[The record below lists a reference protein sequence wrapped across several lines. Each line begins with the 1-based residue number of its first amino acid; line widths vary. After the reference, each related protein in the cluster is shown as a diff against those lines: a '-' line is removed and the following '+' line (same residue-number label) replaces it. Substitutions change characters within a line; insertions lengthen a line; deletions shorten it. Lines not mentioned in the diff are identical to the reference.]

1 MGRRVEWPTPKGPP
15 DRNIVTKKAPRKSQ
29 KGSSPP
35 PAVQELVTALVRA
48 NRGNPFSEWTEAL
61 LGVHARLAYGQ
72 SEPRFSE
79 GSSADKD
86 IDLAT
91 PRRFKDR
98 DDVSAFCHATYR
110 RHGQGFLWWVGTVI
124 HRVYA
129 QNPAEIARR
138 WVFDEASEAALQ
150 QQPGIAKSNKT
161 LYRPSEQEQEA
172 GMPAKGRSKTL
183 RKPTRDRSG
192 YVQPN
197 RENKSIIRAWVDKDE
212 KPLIAEVARRATLT
226 NEEFVSYVV
235 TRAVERAQTDAAYRA
250 ELAEEGKRVAE
261 TRRLAGE
268 AAKKAAAR
276 AKRIVTERHSANRP
290 PSARRAP
297 TPRRAALKNT
307 PA

>member
-1 MGRRVEWPTPKGPP
+1 M
-15 DRNIVTKKAPRKSQ
+15 TKKAPRKSQ
-29 KGSSPP
+29 KASSPP
-35 PAVQELVTALVRA
+35 PAGQELVTALVRA
-48 NRGNPFSEWTEAL
+48 NRGNPFSEWIEAL

-72 SEPRFSE
+72 PEPRFSE

-91 PRRFKDR
+91 PRRFKDK
-98 DDVSAFCHATYR
+98 DDVSAFCHAIYR
-110 RHGQGFLWWVGTVI
+110 RHGQGFFWWVGSAM
-124 HRVYA
+124 HQVYA
-129 QNPAEIARR
+129 QGPAEIARR
-138 WVFDEASEAALQ
+138 WVFNEASEAALQ
-150 QQPGIAKSNKT
+150 QPAVAKGKKT

-172 GMPAKGRSKTL
+172 GMPAKGRSNTS
-183 RKPTRDRSG
+183 RKATRDRSG

-235 TRAVERAQTDAAYRA
+235 TCAVERAQTDVAYRS
-250 ELAEEGKRVAE
+250 ELAEEGKRIAE

-276 AKRIVTERHSANRP
+276 AKRIVTERRSANRP
-290 PSARRAP
+290 PGARRAP